1 MTTIKNRST
10 GLSVGVA
17 VSLLSVLAGGCSTVQ
32 SLSGAPRPG
41 FQQDG
46 SYVLSDEQQ
55 RLGCRELQERSL
67 GLQEQLQALPTR
79 AVNEMQELPKTVAGV
94 WNRLTGASDQGVPAL
109 AAYNEAK
116 AESAA
121 LNESLHRKGCSSVET
136 ATINR

>member
-1 MTTIKNRST
+1 M
-10 GLSVGVA
+10 LLAVA
-17 VSLLSVLAGGCSTVQ
+17 AGGCSTMHD
-32 SLSGAPRPG
+32 LGGIPRPG
-41 FQQDG
+41 YQNDG

-67 GLQEQLQALPTR
+67 GLQEQLQKLPTN
-79 AVNEMQELPKTVAGV
+79 AVQEMQQLPKTVAGV
-94 WNRLTGASDQGVPAL
+94 WNRLTGNSDQGVPSL

-121 LNESLHRKGCSSVET
+121 LNESLARKGCSSVET